1 METIC
6 QPKKIENI
14 LAEADELISQL
25 NSGLIEDMEETQR
38 TQFEIYANEL
48 KKRRMEVQDKTERGK
63 TSDYGSSSEGI
74 HEAIDDIVTAMKAL
88 ISNMT

>member
-25 NSGLIEDMEETQR
+25 NFGRIEDMEETQR
-38 TQFEIYANEL
+38 TQFEIHADEL
-48 KKRRMEVQDKTERGK
+48 KKRRMEVQDKTGTGK
-63 TSDYGSSSEGI
+63 SSDYSSSSKGI
-74 HEAIDDIVTAMKAL
+74 HEAIDEIVTAMKAL
-88 ISNMT
+88 ISNLT

>member
-25 NSGLIEDMEETQR
+25 NSRLTEDMEETQR

-48 KKRRMEVQDKTERGK
+48 KKRRQEVQDKTEKGK
-63 TSDYGSSSEGI
+63 ISDYGSSGEGI
-74 HEAIDDIVTAMKAL
+74 HEAIDDIVTAMRGL
-88 ISNMT
+88 ISSLT